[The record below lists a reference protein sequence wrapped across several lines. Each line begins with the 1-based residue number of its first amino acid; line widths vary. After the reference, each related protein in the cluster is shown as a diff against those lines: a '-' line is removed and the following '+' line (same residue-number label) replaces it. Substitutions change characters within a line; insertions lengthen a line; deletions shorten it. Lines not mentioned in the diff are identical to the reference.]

1 MPHRNDISLP
11 DLLSWIAA
19 APAEELDP
27 ILDAIGDRLRT
38 LHPDWEILYFALPK
52 ANQEQALL
60 ALLEQVRK
68 YW

>member
-1 MPHRNDISLP
+1 MPHRKNIPLP
-11 DLLSWIAA
+11 DLLSRIAA
-19 APAEELDP
+19 ASAEDLYP
-27 ILDAIGDRLRT
+27 ILDAIGDRLRA

-68 YW
+68 YR